1 MIVKQFQI
9 ANKLGLHTRAAAK
22 LVQAA
27 SRFQSHIQIAR
38 NGKTVDAKSIMDILL
53 LAVPYQAWLEFTF
66 VGEDEDAALLEIENL
81 IYQRF
86 DEGS

>member
-22 LVQAA
+22 LVQTA
-27 SRFQSHIQIAR
+27 SRFQSQIQVAR

-53 LAVPYQAWLEFTF
+53 LAAPYEAWLEFTF
-66 VGEDEDAALLEIENL
+66 SGEDEDAALVEVEQL

-86 DEGS
+86 GEDK